1 MKQLIS
7 TLKSAMEILLCCI
20 SFMACTEDDLKQT
33 DNDHSNPIRLFV
45 SGPENGNAGQSR
57 AMRETFA
64 NGDGIHIQ
72 TDFTLDGDEIKTVYS
87 FLTYEDGKWTETDTE
102 TFNWPWNAVKASF
115 TAYYIP
121 SAGNYANGNKLNDS
135 ETSLS
140 LSDLSKENNDPL
152 MATYTEVPAG
162 SSVYLQFAHQLSKV
176 TFTNL
181 KGVTNGEELR
191 LIVST
196 TNTEGM
202 KVNAFDTWKIQLKDK
217 KELNVTQTTVTD
229 YIANPAANEGKTVT
243 FLVPTSPAK
252 TNLRLTNKQMSILHA
267 FDLPESLS
275 KGLEA
280 GKHYTIDASKL
291 HDNFVSGDIN
301 EAEWNTDDA
310 ITLIP
315 QEIGDYL
322 TGVSEGK
329 PFSVIRGDKTIQILV
344 TYTEGNKSSIVAQ
357 IRDVDFNNGEFTPP
371 AQVYQ
376 NVTFYGNNHY
386 IKNVD
391 LQQIKENCKA
401 IFATNK
407 GSMQDLIIENV
418 KTTNAITGEKNFGI
432 LAGINDGTMDNIR
445 IKGTVSLTA
454 GPNTQHIGSLVGMNH
469 KNVQNCSV
477 SGTLTLTVGHNSSNT
492 ISVGGL
498 TGYTTGNDSKL
509 ENCQIEIEKEA
520 SSITVS
526 GTSTSNAFV
535 GGMTGQNTEGGTV
548 SNCRTNLPLT
558 IQKNAHIY
566 VGGMAGMALASL
578 EQCTTVSDITC
589 SGSSL
594 DAESVT
600 VGGFAGTQRIG
611 NITHCASIGSINGTF
626 TGNAKIGGFTGYINP
641 NNADTGIKYSSA
653 TGSVTDNVAGM
664 VGIIEPNG
672 KQVTIDNSF
681 CLKGTS
687 FTKTQTD
694 GNITISNCH
703 INGKIPG
710 STDTFIPSDGDK
722 DNWTIEPPIY
732 GALVY
737 YMKR

>member
-7 TLKSAMEILLCCI
+7 TLKSAMGILLCCV
-20 SFMACTEDDLKQT
+20 SFIACTEDDLKQT
-33 DNDHSNPIRLFV
+33 DNHHGNPIRLFV
-45 SGPENGNAGQSR
+45 SGPEDGNAGQSR
-57 AMRETFA
+57 TIKETFA
-64 NGDGIHIQ
+64 DGDGIHIQ
-72 TDFTLDGDEIKTVYS
+72 TDFTLDNGGTKTVYS
-87 FLTYEDGKWTETDTE
+87 FLKYKEGKWTETDTE

-121 SAGNYANGNKLNDS
+121 SAGNYTNGNKLNDS
-135 ETSLS
+135 EIPLS
-140 LSDLSKENNDPL
+140 LSDLSKADNDPL

-176 TFTNL
+176 TFTDL
-181 KGVTNGEELR
+181 KGVTKGEELR

-196 TNTEGM
+196 TNAEGI

-229 YIANPAANEGKTVT
+229 YIANKAANEGSTVT
-243 FLVPTSPAK
+243 FLVSASPAK

-301 EAEWNTDDA
+301 EAEWNTDGA
-310 ITLIP
+310 ITLTP

-329 PFSVIRGDKTIQILV
+329 PFTVIRDDKTIQILV
-344 TYTEGNKSSIVAQ
+344 TYTEGSKSIVAQ
-357 IRDVDFNNGEFTPP
+357 IRDVDFNNGQFTPP

-376 NVTFYGNNHY
+376 SVTFYGNNHY

-391 LQQIKENCKA
+391 LQQINENCKA

-407 GSMQDLIIENV
+407 GSMQDLIIENI
-418 KTTNAITGEKNFGI
+418 KTTNATTGEKNFGI

-454 GPNTQHIGSLVGMNH
+454 GPSTQYIGSLVGMNH
-469 KNVQNCSV
+469 KIVRNCSV
-477 SGTLTLTVGHNSSNT
+477 SGTLTLTVGHNSNNT

-509 ENCQIEIEKEA
+509 ENCQIEIEKDA
-520 SSITVS
+520 SGITVS
-526 GTSTSNAFV
+526 GTSQNNAFV
-535 GGMTGQNTEGGTV
+535 GGMTGQNTEGGIV
-548 SNCRTNLPLT
+548 SNCRTNLLLT

-566 VGGMAGMALASL
+566 AGGMVGMASASL
-578 EQCTTVSDITC
+578 ELCTTVSDITC

-594 DAESVT
+594 DAESVI
-600 VGGFAGTQRIG
+600 VGGFVGTQRIG
-611 NITHCASIGSINGTF
+611 DITHCASIGSIGGTF
-626 TGNAKIGGFTGYINP
+626 TENAKAGGFTGYINP
-641 NNADTGIKYSSA
+641 NNANTGIKYSSA
-653 TGSVTDNVAGM
+653 TGRVAGHVAGM

-687 FTKTQTD
+687 FTKTQD
-694 GNITISNCH
+694 NEKITISNCH
-703 INGKIPG
+703 INGKKPG
-710 STDTFIPSDGDK
+710 STDAFTPSESDK

-732 GALVY
+732 GAGVY
-737 YMKR
+737 YLKR